1 VRLALP
7 ALAGVLKHP
16 LMELG
21 METLEI
27 CPVILAGG
35 SGTRLWPLSR
45 AGYPKQLLRLKGNHS
60 LLQDTVIRLDGLAG
74 KALGSAEEPTQLSI
88 ADPMV
93 VCSEELRFL
102 IIDQLEGI
110 GRGPCRILLEPVSRN
125 TAPALTIAALTANRH
140 ARDPILVVM
149 PADHVIEDIPQFHK
163 SVLAGIN
170 LARDDT
176 IVTFGVAPSSAES
189 GYGYIRRR
197 ERIAE
202 MDSRGGFWIDAF
214 VEKPDQMTA
223 ESYLASGDYY
233 WNSGLFMMKAS
244 TWLKAMSYYQPL
256 ILEACEKAWD
266 RGREDEKFYR
276 VDRSAFEACT
286 SDSIDYA
293 VMERLTE
300 SYFGKQTDAGEKPA
314 IAAAVV
320 PLDAGWSDVGAW
332 PAIMQLGTPD
342 SNGNVLVG
350 DVYGHEIHNSLLFA
364 ENRLIAAL
372 GLDDIIAVATA
383 DAVLIAHKS
392 HSQDVKRIVNWLK
405 EAGRNEG
412 NAHRRVY
419 RPWGYYEGLDTGDR
433 FQVKRLSV
441 KPGAALSV
449 QMHHHRAEH
458 WIVVRGTAKVTR
470 DDEVFL
476 LTENQ
481 STYIPIGTKHRL
493 ENPGKLA
500 LELIEVQ
507 SGSYLGEDDI
517 LRFEDRYHRG
527 AED

>member
-1 VRLALP
+1 
-7 ALAGVLKHP
+7 
-16 LMELG
+16 MQ
-21 METLEI
+21 TLEI

-60 LLQDTVIRLDGLAG
+60 LLQDTVVRLDGLA
-74 KALGSAEEPTQLSI
+74 EETFESPGEPAQLAVAS
-88 ADPMV
+88 PLV

-102 IIDQLEGI
+102 ILDQLEGI

-125 TAPALTIAALTANRH
+125 TAPALTIAALTASRY
-140 ARDPILVVM
+140 ARDPILLVM
-149 PADHVIEDIPQFHK
+149 PADHVIENIPRFHR
-163 SVLAGIN
+163 SVLAGIA
-170 LARDDT
+170 LARDDL
-176 IVTFGVAPSSAES
+176 IVTFGVVPSSAES

-197 ERIAE
+197 GVIAGRNGER
-202 MDSRGGFWIDAF
+202 GFWIDSF
-214 VEKPDQMTA
+214 VEKPDSVTA
-223 ESYLASGDYY
+223 ANYIASGEYY
-233 WNSGLFMMKAS
+233 WNSGLFLMRAS
-244 TWLKAMSYYQPL
+244 VWLKAMSCCQPQ
-256 ILEACEKAWD
+256 ILEICEKAWAQ
-266 RGREDEKFYR
+266 GRSDEKFYR
-276 VDRSAFEACT
+276 VDRATFETCP

-293 VMERLTE
+293 VMERLTALR
-300 SYFGKQTDAGEKPA
+300 GGGQTHGAEMPDLG
-314 IAAAVV
+314 AAVV

-342 SNGNVLVG
+342 SHGNVLVG

-364 ENRLIAAL
+364 EHGLIAAL
-372 GLDDIIAVATA
+372 GVNDLIAVATD

-392 HSQDVKRIVNWLK
+392 HSQDVKRVVDWLK
-405 EAGRNEG
+405 KAGRNEG
-412 NAHRRVY
+412 NFHRRVY
-419 RPWGYYEGLDTGDR
+419 RPWGYYEGLDRGDR
-433 FQVKRLSV
+433 FQVKRLSI

-458 WIVVRGTAKVTR
+458 WIVVRGTARVVR

-481 STYIPIGTKHRL
+481 STYIPIGAKHRL

-517 LRFEDRYHRG
+517 LRFEDRYDRG
-527 AED
+527 ATD